1 MRVFIIIILL
11 PPIMKPTKK
20 ELKQL
25 TSLLLKIG
33 VLEEKEEKFLIRQF
47 HNGEHEAL
55 ALLLERNIRFV
66 QYVAKNYENKGVE
79 LPDLIAA
86 GTKGLVQAAQNFDES
101 QDVRFFSYAIW
112 WIRHYII
119 EEIEKIK

>member
-1 MRVFIIIILL
+1 
-11 PPIMKPTKK
+11 MKPTKK

-25 TSLLLKIG
+25 TSLLLKNG